1 MTAGLVRRLSR
12 SKPHRDSLLRNLAS
26 QLFLHGSITS
36 TKPKLKEAQRYA
48 ERIITIA
55 KQASKNPAVH
65 TPELQSRLHL
75 RGDTAGLVR
84 KLVEEVGPRYAG
96 RAGGYTRL
104 LQLEPRLGDRA
115 PAAILELVDQPLR
128 GADGE
133 LQRGNMKLWLTVKA
147 AMHAAQQGAA
157 PSALTVKNLAKLGRG
172 KDMEQ
177 FLAEVSD
184 VRGLLLEQ
192 QGAEDTPEEAERFVQ
207 GLRSALE
214 APSPAPASPARKGYE
229 FVPRP
234 ARN

>member
-55 KQASKNPAVH
+55 KHAAKKPAIF

-75 RGDTAGLVR
+75 SGDTAGLVR

-96 RAGGYTRL
+96 RAGGCTRL

-115 PAAILELVDQPLR
+115 PAAVLELVDQPLR
-128 GADGE
+128 GPDGE
-133 LQRGNMKLWLTVKA
+133 LQRGNLKLWLTVKA
-147 AMHAAQQGAA
+147 AMYAAEQGAA
-157 PSALTVKNLAKLGRG
+157 PSPLTVRNLVKLAHG
-172 KDMEQ
+172 KELEQ
-177 FLAEVSD
+177 FLADVAD
-184 VRGLLLEQ
+184 VRRLLLEH
-192 QGAEDTPEEAERFVQ
+192 QGAADSPEEAERFVG

-214 APSPAPASPARKGYE
+214 APAAAPAPPARKRYE
-229 FVPRP
+229 FAPRP